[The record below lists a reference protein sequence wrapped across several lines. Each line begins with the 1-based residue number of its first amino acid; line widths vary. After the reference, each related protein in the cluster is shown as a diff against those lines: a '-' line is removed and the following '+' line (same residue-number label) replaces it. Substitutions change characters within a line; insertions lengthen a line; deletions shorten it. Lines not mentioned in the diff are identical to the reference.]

1 MNFNRIYYL
10 TELSYRNFLS
20 RIKLYLLKFWNLW
33 AMVCNDEISQFCANS
48 WRHDYPRRE
57 VPSTR
62 SVLIFPGWPLFRD
75 RYDRRRYS
83 HESSYLWCSR
93 LARETPA
100 VTFETAT
107 RKRLLR
113 YCHVIERR
121 YHKPCRMSNF
131 IASRLPLFWMRCPTY
146 FAFLSIYIYV

>member
-1 MNFNRIYYL
+1 
-10 TELSYRNFLS
+10 
-20 RIKLYLLKFWNLW
+20 
-33 AMVCNDEISQFCANS
+33 MVYEISQFCANS
-48 WRHDYPRRE
+48 WRHDYPGRE

-83 HESSYLWCSR
+83 HESSYLWGSR

-113 YCHVIERR
+113 HCHVIERR

-146 FAFLSIYIYV
+146 FAFLYIYIHIYPPSLKPFPYIDTSKGNSFDKPLLKAF

>member
-1 MNFNRIYYL
+1 
-10 TELSYRNFLS
+10 
-20 RIKLYLLKFWNLW
+20 
-33 AMVCNDEISQFCANS
+33 MVCNDEISQFCANS

-121 YHKPCRMSNF
+121 YHKLCRMTNF

-146 FAFLSIYIYV
+146 FAFLSIYIYICINIYPPSLRPFPCIDMSKGTRKFVR

>member
-1 MNFNRIYYL
+1 
-10 TELSYRNFLS
+10 
-20 RIKLYLLKFWNLW
+20 
-33 AMVCNDEISQFCANS
+33 MVCNDEISQFCANS

-113 YCHVIERR
+113 YCHVIEWR

-146 FAFLSIYIYV
+146 FAFLSIYIYIYTFIHHLLGHFHVSIRRKERENSFDKPLLKAF